1 MRPAQA
7 RLLLTRRAL
16 LGALAAAPLRSAAAE
31 PVTLPARL
39 NDFQQ
44 IQIPV
49 RLNGSGPLWFELD
62 SGGGGPL
69 LFIDLAKAAA
79 LGIQPT
85 AVGQSASPNEGA
97 MEMDGR
103 TRVTAGLPGLRLE
116 NQELVIKQKP
126 LGKDGIM
133 ALAVLSGYVVE
144 FDYETPAVRLHDPA
158 SFEYRGG
165 GKTVALSIQQ
175 TNPYV
180 AATLSLPGGGTVAGR
195 FVIDTGA
202 AGSILYLS
210 QGFVERARLLER
222 GLKWVPDSVGLYA
235 ARFQRFSVGPLQVAE
250 PVVRRFPARGFG
262 GSTEPDGMIGAE
274 FTRRFRL
281 FFDYQRSQA
290 IFEANAHLQDPST
303 FDASGIRV
311 ERTSRADAHRIF
323 QVIPGTPAAAAGIRE
338 SDLLLAVDG
347 VPVIRLSPMMVQD
360 ALSRDGRTCTL
371 LIEHGPEVRTVTLEL
386 RKIL

>member
-7 RLLLTRRAL
+7 RLLVTRRAL
-16 LGALAAAPLRSAAAE
+16 LGAFAAAPLRSAVAA
-31 PVTLPARL
+31 PITVPARL

-49 RLNGSGPLWFELD
+49 RLNGSAPLWLELD
-62 SGGGGPL
+62 SGGGGSL

-85 AVGQSASPNEGA
+85 YLGRSAGPNENA
-97 MEMDGR
+97 LEPDGR
-103 TRVTAGLPGLRLE
+103 VRVTADLPGLRIE
-116 NQELVIKQKP
+116 NQELVIKPKP

-133 ALAVLSGYVVE
+133 ALAVLARYVVE
-144 FDYETPAVRLHDPA
+144 FDYETPAVRLHEPA
-158 SFEYRGG
+158 SFEYRGRG
-165 GKTVALSIQQ
+165 VAVPFSVEN

-180 AATLSLPGGGTVAGR
+180 SAALLLPGGETVTGR

-210 QGFVERARLLER
+210 QGFVERARLLDR
-222 GLKWVPDSVGLYA
+222 GLKWAPDSVGLSA
-235 ARFQRFSVGPLQVAE
+235 ARIPRFSVGPLQLTE
-250 PVVRRFPARGFG
+250 PVVRRFPSPGFG
-262 GSTEPDGMIGAE
+262 GAAEPDGMIGAE
-274 FTRRFRL
+274 FTRRFRV
-281 FFDYQRSQA
+281 FFNFERSQA
-290 IFEANAHLQDPST
+290 IFEANHHVQDPST

-311 ERTSRADAHRIF
+311 ERTARPDAHRIF
-323 QVIPGTPAAAAGIRE
+323 QVIPGTPAAAAGLRE

-347 VPVIRLSPMMVQD
+347 IPVIRLSPMMVQE
-360 ALSRDGRTCTL
+360 ALSRDGRTCVL
-371 LIEHGPEVRTVTLEL
+371 LIERGTEVRVVPLEL